1 MDIDRRLLESC
12 NELVSQWPLLR
23 SITRV
28 LVNDYAIPT
37 ILALL
42 LLLLW
47 FSGESAEGRE
57 QNQRAVLWAITA
69 VFVANALIELLNLI
83 YYRPRPF
90 ANSSLQLLF
99 YRPSDS
105 SFPSNAVAVA
115 FSMATCVWLH
125 NRRVAVIMYTMG
137 FLLGLARVCAGVHY
151 PSDIVGGMLAGA
163 VPAYVIIRKV
173 SVVELAWTAVI
184 RRMRL
189 LLLA

>member
-1 MDIDRRLLESC
+1 M
-12 NELVSQWPLLR
+12 
-23 SITRV
+23 
-28 LVNDYAIPT
+28 
-37 ILALL
+37 
-42 LLLLW
+42 
-47 FSGESAEGRE
+47 
-57 QNQRAVLWAITA
+57 LWAITA
-69 VFVANALIELLNLI
+69 VFVVNTLIELINI
-83 YYRPRPF
+83 VYYRPRPF

-125 NRRVAVIMYTMG
+125 NRRVGMIMYTIG
-137 FLLGLARVCAGVHY
+137 FLLGLARICGGVHY
-151 PSDIVGGMLAGA
+151 PSDVVGGMLVGA

-184 RRMRL
+184 RRMRR